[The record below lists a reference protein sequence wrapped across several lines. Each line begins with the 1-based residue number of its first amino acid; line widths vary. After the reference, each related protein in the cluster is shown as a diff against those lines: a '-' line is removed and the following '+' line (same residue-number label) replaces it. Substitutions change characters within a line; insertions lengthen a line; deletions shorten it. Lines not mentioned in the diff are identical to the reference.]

1 MRRFVLVLVLFWFV
15 EESSASVRWWGG
27 LKKREAF
34 SSESFE
40 VPESRRFKVPETF
53 EVDGDRSHL
62 LFATMVPKR
71 SRLLW
76 KIESR
81 KNLSILHKAVRDDRV
96 QDLVLAFRALPDG
109 RLFDDLGQE
118 LPESFFEQISPNLR
132 SLSIHTCF
140 GEEVARHYSLR
151 EILASG
157 ISYHAERS
165 LFVSEQACDDEEV
178 AEPGE
183 PETYRFRS
191 FMKQVERGIV
201 AQQKRE
207 WWWDDPV
214 REDPGFALCALA
226 IRSDKT
232 EDLHLGFF
240 LNGHFIGAQEGAS
253 EGIDHLQYPCRFLVE
268 GENRIDFRKTLNR
281 NGASVQPAVHLEPII
296 PGFQVTGQ
304 MQESSFSFTLSTF
317 ARWFPLRE
325 WLIFKS
331 M

>member
-1 MRRFVLVLVLFWFV
+1 MRRFVLVLVLFWFG
-15 EESSASVRWWGG
+15 EASSAPVRWWGG

-34 SSESFE
+34 RSESFE
-40 VPESRRFKVPETF
+40 VPESRRFKVPDTF

-62 LFATMVPKR
+62 LFATMVPRR
-71 SRLLW
+71 SRFYWEL
-76 KIESR
+76 ESR
-81 KNLSILHKAVRDDRV
+81 KNLSVLHQAIRDDRV

-109 RLFDDLGQE
+109 RMFDDLGQE

-140 GEEVARHYSLR
+140 GEEVARHDALR

-157 ISYHAERS
+157 ISYHSERS
-165 LFVSEQACDDEEV
+165 LFVSDQACDDEEV

-183 PETYRFRS
+183 PEAYGFRS

-201 AQQKRE
+201 AQQERE
-207 WWWDDPV
+207 WWRDDPV

-232 EDLHLGFF
+232 EDQHLGFF

-253 EGIDHLQYPCRFLVE
+253 EGIAYLQYPCRFLVA
-268 GENRIDFRKTLNR
+268 GENRIDLRKTLNR
-281 NGASVQPAVHLEPII
+281 NGSSVQPGVQLEPII
-296 PGFQVTGQ
+296 PGFQATGQ
-304 MQESSFSFTLSTF
+304 MQGASFRFTHSAF
-317 ARWFPLRE
+317 ARWFPLRDE
-325 WLIFKS
+325 
-331 M
+331 